1 MNQHQ
6 TSAKAPSL
14 FRNRFLQTILLSN
27 VLLQIGIWVRNFAIL
42 LYVAET
48 TNKDP
53 YAISL
58 ISVVEFA
65 PIFVFSFI
73 GGTFADRWR
82 PKRTM
87 IWCDLLS
94 SVSVFVVLLAI
105 HFGSWQSVYLVTF
118 ISAILSQFSQPS
130 GMRLF
135 KQHVPEEQLQQG
147 MALFQS
153 MMAIFMVL
161 GPMLGTFVY
170 SRFGL
175 ETSIGVMGVVFL
187 LSALVLVRL
196 PKDKLEPRAEAA
208 KGQFRKEFVEG
219 FRYVWQSQVLRMLGV
234 AFIIAGLAVGVAQ
247 ALNLFIVT
255 ERLGKTED
263 FLQYLLMVNG
273 AAMLIGGGIVAVFAK
288 RVPPQL
294 LLAIGMLVG
303 AVCTIIVGYS
313 TSVPV
318 TLVVQFVNGLVFPC
332 IHIGISTMILKWS
345 HASIVGRVNGVLNP
359 MFVGMMVVSM
369 SFAGALKDAFP
380 IVTIY
385 TGAGL
390 LFLVGALAM
399 LPIMNQK
406 APDNGQSALPDTAA
420 MEINAKAFE

>member
-1 MNQHQ
+1 LENIQ
-6 TSAKAPSL
+6 TSTKTPSL
-14 FRNRFLQTILLSN
+14 FGNRFLQTILLSS

-48 TNKDP
+48 TNNDP

-58 ISVVEFA
+58 ISVAEFA
-65 PIFVFSFI
+65 PIFIFSFI

-94 SVSVFVVLLAI
+94 AVSVFVVLLTI
-105 HFGSWQSVYLVTF
+105 HYGSWHFVYVVAF

-135 KQHVPEEQLQQG
+135 KYHVPEVQLQQG

-153 MMAIFMVL
+153 LMAIFMVL

-170 SRFGL
+170 SRMGL
-175 ETSIGVMGVVFL
+175 EVSIFIMGVVFV

-196 PKDKLEPRAEAA
+196 PEDKMESSTLAV
-208 KGQFRKEFVEG
+208 KGQFRKDFIEG

-234 AFIIAGLAVGVAQ
+234 AFVIAGLAVGVAQ
-247 ALNLFIVT
+247 ALNLFVVT
-255 ERLGKTED
+255 ERLGKEKE
-263 FLQYLLMVNG
+263 FLQYLLMVSG
-273 AAMLIGGGIVAVFAK
+273 VAMLIGGGIVAIFAK
-288 RVPPQL
+288 RVAPQL

-303 AVCTIIVGYS
+303 AVCTVIIGYS
-313 TSVPV
+313 TSVTI
-318 TLVVQFVNGLVFPC
+318 TLVTQFVNGLVFPC

-345 HASIVGRVNGVLNP
+345 HNSIVGRVNGVLNP
-359 MFVGMMVVSM
+359 LFVGMMVVSM
-369 SFAGALKDAFP
+369 SLAGALKDAFSL
-380 IVTIY
+380 VSIY

-390 LFLVGALAM
+390 LFLLGALAM

-406 APDNGQSALPDTAA
+406 APENLQTNPTT
-420 MEINAKAFE
+420 

>member
-1 MNQHQ
+1 MTRHDKSTQ
-6 TSAKAPSL
+6 APSL
-14 FRNRFLQTILLSN
+14 LRNRFLQTILLSS

-42 LYVAET
+42 LYVADR
-48 TNKDP
+48 TNNDP

-58 ISVVEFA
+58 ISVAEFA

-94 SVSVFVVLLAI
+94 AVSVFVVLLTI
-105 HFGSWQSVYLVTF
+105 HYGSWQSVYLVAF

-130 GMRLF
+130 SMRLF
-135 KQHVPEEQLQQG
+135 KYHVAEEQLQQG

-153 MMAIFMVL
+153 LMAIFMVL

-170 SRFGL
+170 STFGL
-175 ETSIGVMGVVFL
+175 ETSIAIMGAVFL

-196 PKDKLEPRAEAA
+196 PEDNMKPQTIAA
-208 KGQFRKEFVEG
+208 KGQFRKDFVEG
-219 FRYVWQSQVLRMLGV
+219 FRYVWQSQVLRMLGL
-234 AFIIAGLAVGVAQ
+234 AFILAVGVAQ

-255 ERLGKTED
+255 ERLGKSEE

-294 LLAIGMLVG
+294 LLAIGMLSG
-303 AVCTIIVGYS
+303 AVCTTIVGYS
-313 TSVPV
+313 TSIPL
-318 TLVVQFVNGLVFPC
+318 TLTVQFLNGLVFPC

-345 HASIVGRVNGVLNP
+345 NASIVGRVNGVLNP
-359 MFVGMMVVSM
+359 MFVGMMVISM
-369 SFAGALKDAFP
+369 SFAGALKDAFSLS
-380 IVTIY
+380 TIY
-385 TGAGL
+385 SGAGL
-390 LFLVGALAM
+390 LFLLGSLVM
-399 LPIMNQK
+399 VPIMNQK
-406 APDNGQSALPDTAA
+406 APDHGQLAQQT
-420 MEINAKAFE
+420 

>member
-1 MNQHQ
+1 MGGFSLNMQQ
-6 TSAKAPSL
+6 NNVQASSL
-14 FRNRFLQTILLSN
+14 FRSRFLQTILLSN

-48 TNKDP
+48 TNNNP

-58 ISVVEFA
+58 ISVAEFA
-65 PIFVFSFI
+65 PIFLFSFI

-87 IWCDLLS
+87 VWCDLLS
-94 SVSVFVVLLAI
+94 AVSVFVVLLAI
-105 HFGSWQSVYLVTF
+105 HFGSWESVYLVAF

-135 KQHVPEEQLQQG
+135 KRHVPEEQLQQG

-153 MMAIFMVL
+153 LMAIFMVL

-170 SRFGL
+170 STLGL
-175 ETSIGVMGVVFL
+175 ETSITVMGVVFL

-196 PKDKLEPRAEAA
+196 PEDEQKPHTGAA
-208 KGQFRKEFVEG
+208 KGQFRKEFIEG
-219 FRYVWQSQVLRMLGV
+219 FRYVWQSQVLRMLGA
-234 AFIIAGLAVGVAQ
+234 AFILAGLAVGIAQ
-247 ALNLFIVT
+247 ALNLFVVT
-255 ERLGKTED
+255 ERLAKEKE
-263 FLQYLLMVNG
+263 FLQYLLMVSG
-273 AAMLIGGGIVAVFAK
+273 VAMLIGGGIVAGFSK
-288 RVPPQL
+288 RVSPQL
-294 LLAIGMLVG
+294 LLAVGMVVG
-303 AVCTIIVGYS
+303 AVCTVIVGYS
-313 TSVPV
+313 TSVPL

-369 SFAGALKDAFP
+369 SFAGVLKDAYSL
-380 IVTIY
+380 VSIY

-390 LFLVGALAM
+390 LFFLGALVM
-399 LPIMNQK
+399 LPIMNHK
-406 APDNGQSALPDTAA
+406 APEAAQPDLQTSQ
-420 MEINAKAFE
+420 NLS

>member
-1 MNQHQ
+1 MQQ
-6 TSAKAPSL
+6 KGGAAPSL
-14 FRNRFLQTILLSN
+14 FRNGFLQTILLSN

-42 LYVAET
+42 LYVSET
-48 TNKDP
+48 TAKDP

-58 ISVVEFA
+58 ISVAEFA

-87 IWCDLLS
+87 VWCDLLS
-94 SVSVFVVLLAI
+94 AVSVFAVLLTI
-105 HFGSWQSVYLVTF
+105 HFGSWHFVYLVTF

-135 KQHVPEEQLQQG
+135 KRHVPEEQLQQG

-170 SRFGL
+170 STFGL
-175 ETSIGVMGVVFL
+175 ETSIAVMGVVFL

-196 PKDKLEPRAEAA
+196 PKDEQEPRTEEG
-208 KGQFRKEFVEG
+208 KGQFRREFVEG
-219 FRYVWQSQVLRMLGV
+219 FRYVWHSPVLRMLGA
-234 AFIIAGLAVGVAQ
+234 AFILAGLAVGVAQ
-247 ALNLFIVT
+247 ALGLFVVT
-255 ERLGKTED
+255 ERLGKTEE
-263 FLQYLLMVNG
+263 FLQYMLMVNG

-288 RVPPQL
+288 RVAPQI
-294 LLAIGMLVG
+294 LLAIGMVVG
-303 AVCTIIVGYS
+303 AVCTILVGYS

-332 IHIGISTMILKWS
+332 IHIGISTMILQWS

-369 SFAGALKDAFP
+369 SLAGPLKDAFSL
-380 IVTIY
+380 VSIY
-385 TGAGL
+385 VGSGL
-390 LFLVGALAM
+390 LFLFGALM
-399 LPIMNQK
+399 MIPIMGHK
-406 APDNGQSALPDTAA
+406 APEKAQAA
-420 MEINAKAFE
+420 APAPAAVRTEP